1 MLGRTRTTTLI
12 IAALVATPLAVG
24 TAAHAAP
31 LSAPPLVFTSDRD
44 GDSEIYLR
52 AADGTVR
59 QLTRNSADDFG
70 AVWSPD
76 GRRLAFVSDRDG
88 DPEVFVMGADGTGV
102 RQLTRNRTATGG
114 APAVDSSPA
123 WSPKGYQLVFTS
135 TRDGGEPEI
144 YKMQADGRRQVRLT
158 RTPAHVSDHTPSWSP
173 DGKHVVFASD
183 RAGFD
188 NYEVFRMRANGT
200 GVTRLTRTPAGV
212 DDNAPEYS
220 PDGRRIAFSS
230 TRNGGQQD
238 LFTMAPDGSDVRRLG
253 GEATLDDVFPHWT
266 PTASGCCSTPSPDRR
281 GSRARTSGWSART
294 ARTAAGWW
302 LTRPTTS
309 RRTRGPAADSYGGAG
324 REVTGPAADL
334 DSRAGSTVGHRGRRR
349 AAWSSRM
356 RRAAAAMSSCCHTT
370 TGSHPAARSCRSVS
384 ASRPRWSRTS
394 PPPLRIG
401 LRGVEVLGAP
411 VPEAPVHVD
420 RDAAPPQHDVRPS
433 SAGRAGRR
441 CIDQEAQ
448 AEPVQR
454 TSQGELRRRVPPA
467 VALQHP
473 SHRLAAGRRRWWQEH
488 RPPRARRVLTR
499 GHHSD
504 SQQLTGAA
512 ERRAGP
518 ADGRS
523 SRRVHELRA
532 AAARRGTRCRT
543 SHGQR
548 PRWSAQAG
556 CSAGT
561 APP

>member
-1 MLGRTRTTTLI
+1 MHGRTRTTALLT
-12 IAALVATPLAVG
+12 AALVATPFAVG

-188 NYEVFRMRANGT
+188 NYELFRMRPDGT
-200 GVTRLTRTPAGV
+200 GLTRLTRTAAGV

-238 LFTMAPDGSDVRRLG
+238 LFTMRADGSDVRLLTG
-253 GEATLDDVFPHWT
+253 DPALDDVFPRWT
-266 PTASGCCSTPSPDRR
+266 
-281 GSRARTSGWSART
+281 
-294 ARTAAGWW
+294 
-302 LTRPTTS
+302 
-309 RRTRGPAADSYGGAG
+309 ADG
-324 REVTGPAADL
+324 
-334 DSRAGSTVGHRGRRR
+334 
-349 AAWSSRM
+349 
-356 RRAAAAMSSCCHTT
+356 
-370 TGSHPAARSCRSVS
+370 
-384 ASRPRWSRTS
+384 
-394 PPPLRIG
+394 
-401 LRGVEVLGAP
+401 
-411 VPEAPVHVD
+411 
-420 RDAAPPQHDVRPS
+420 
-433 SAGRAGRR
+433 
-441 CIDQEAQ
+441 
-448 AEPVQR
+448 
-454 TSQGELRRRVPPA
+454 
-467 VALQHP
+467 
-473 SHRLAAGRRRWWQEH
+473 
-488 RPPRARRVLTR
+488 RRVLFSTF
-499 GHHSD
+499 
-504 SQQLTGAA
+504 
-512 ERRAGP
+512 AGP
-518 ADGRS
+518 EGLPSEDVWVVDADGTDRS
-523 SRRVHELRA
+523 RVVGDPSA
-532 AAARRGTRCRT
+532 DFAPDP
-543 SHGQR
+543 R
-548 PRWSAQAG
+548 PRR
-556 CSAGT
+556 
-561 APP
+561 